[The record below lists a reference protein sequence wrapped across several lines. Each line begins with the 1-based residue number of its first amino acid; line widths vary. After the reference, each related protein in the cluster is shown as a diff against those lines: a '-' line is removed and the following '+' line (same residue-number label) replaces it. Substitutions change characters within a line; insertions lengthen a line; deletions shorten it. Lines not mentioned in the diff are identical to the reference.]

1 MTFCPKSLVVGAVA
15 GLLAMLV
22 GEGLARAE
30 SVDREDIVRS
40 QTEAYADLAEGEARG
55 YRCELIQLADGRVEA
70 QCDEQ
75 ASRDE
80 SAACDAFVDATYSA
94 DVDSE
99 TRYHMYEACMV
110 VALHTG
116 AVR

>member
-1 MTFCPKSLVVGAVA
+1 MTFCSKSLVVGAVA
-15 GLLAMLV
+15 ALLAMLA

-40 QTEAYADLAEGEARG
+40 QTEAYGDLARGEAAG
-55 YRCELIQLADGRVEA
+55 MRCELIQLADGRVEA

-75 ASRDE
+75 ASADL
-80 SAACDAFVDATYSA
+80 SAVCDGFADSVFDGSDDA
-94 DVDSE
+94 
-99 TRYHMYEACMV
+99 YEACMV
-110 VALHTG
+110 IGLHTG